1 MKSGLLYFF
10 VMLIINIVRII
21 DLKNI
26 KESVTNADDQNSI
39 GIFNNLLIAEIV
51 LVSLATFSFLFG
63 HFLFSSGA
71 YSLASFLYYAD
82 IFASMCIF
90 ASAFGLVFTYY

>member
-63 HFLFSSGA
+63 HF
-71 YSLASFLYYAD
+71 
-82 IFASMCIF
+82 
-90 ASAFGLVFTYY
+90 